1 MATAGLVLLAPMVL
15 SRIVTNKQAVNHL
28 LGLNTAVKR
37 GLINDDTIGAAVARV
52 FESLDDEDKDA
63 IRKTGRGIY

>member
-1 MATAGLVLLAPMVL
+1 MVL

-37 GLINDDTIGAAVARV
+37 GLINDDTIGNAAVRV
-52 FESLDDEDKDA
+52 IESLDDTDKEA
-63 IRKTGRGIY
+63 IRKAGGGY